1 MEIKAPKS
9 INDLRIKHLPALT
22 DDRFSDLDLIT
33 DDMEMLDIKL
43 NFVSVMCGISYNIA
57 RTLDLKD
64 LNKIYI
70 HCCNLFSNVN
80 LKAKPPKEISIKG
93 KLYEMVN
100 PNRVATG
107 WHADF
112 GATKKDDYIRLA
124 CLMYIPKGSNYSELD
139 ETGNLK
145 HFISD
150 RMEDFKEDFPLVT
163 FMQSSAFFLRKS
175 FRYKRN
181 LEIRVRTQKRVTR
194 LLNLLGKKR
203 STRLQNFTG

>member
-43 NFVSVMCGISYNIA
+43 NFVSVMCGISYNVA

-80 LKAKPPKEISIKG
+80 LKATPPKELVIKG

-112 GATKKDDYIRLA
+112 GATKKDDYLRLA

-150 RMEDFKEDFPLVT
+150 RMEDFKEHFPLVT
-163 FMQSSAFFLRKS
+163 FMQSSSFFLRKLY
-175 FRYKRN
+175 RYKRN
-181 LEIRVRTQKRVTR
+181 LEIQERVRKRTLR
-194 LLNLLGKKR
+194 LLNMFGKRHSMK
-203 STRLQNFTG
+203 LQNFTE